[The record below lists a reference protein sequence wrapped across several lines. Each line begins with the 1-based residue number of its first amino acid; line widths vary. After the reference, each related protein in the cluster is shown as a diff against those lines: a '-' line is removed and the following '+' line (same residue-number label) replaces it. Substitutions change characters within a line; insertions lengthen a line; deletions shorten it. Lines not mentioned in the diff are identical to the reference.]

1 MKIRLLKFSLRN
13 FYKKNPMVFLLS
25 VIYLLS
31 AIAGI
36 ISKSYIG
43 ELTQQRILNLFKIVS
58 AYNGSIS
65 KLDIFFYNSFA
76 NLIIFFFV
84 FFFGFCAIGVP
95 FILLINAYKGFGF
108 GFTIGI
114 ICNIYGFKGLL
125 ICLLIIIPQAV
136 LLILLLVKIS
146 EISLSYSYSILK
158 SISAG
163 IRTKYELSPILE
175 YSRNCFIIYLF
186 SFFAVIYEVY
196 ISPYFIK
203 IFFN

>member
-1 MKIRLLKFSLRN
+1 MKIRLLNFSLSK
-13 FYKKNPMVFLLS
+13 FYKKNPLVFLLS
-25 VIYLLS
+25 AVYLLS
-31 AIAGI
+31 IIAGI

-43 ELTQQRILNLFKIVS
+43 EQTEQRILDLFKIVS

-65 KLDIFFYNSFA
+65 KLDIFFYNSFT
-76 NLIIFFFV
+76 NLIIFFLV
-84 FFFGFCAIGVP
+84 FFFGLCAIGVP

-114 ICNIYGFKGLL
+114 ICSIYGLKGLL
-125 ICLLIIIPQAV
+125 ICFLIIIPQAI

-146 EISLSYSYSILK
+146 EISLSFSYSILK
-158 SISAG
+158 SISVGA
-163 IRTKYELSPILE
+163 RTKYELRPMLD

-196 ISPYFIK
+196 ISPYFIR

>member
-1 MKIRLLKFSLRN
+1 MKIKILNSSLRK
-13 FYKKNPMVFLLS
+13 FYKKHPIAFLLTIIYFLS
-25 VIYLLS
+25 VI
-31 AIAGI
+31 AGI
-36 ISKSYIG
+36 VSKNYIG
-43 ELTQQRILNLFKIVS
+43 ELTEQRIINLFKIVS

-65 KLDIFFYNSFA
+65 KLDIFFYNSFI
-76 NLIIFFFV
+76 NLIIFFLV
-84 FFFGFCAIGVP
+84 FFFGLCAIGVP
-95 FILLINAYKGFGF
+95 FILIINAYKGFGF

-114 ICNIYGFKGLL
+114 VCGIYGFKGLL
-125 ICLLIIIPQAV
+125 ISFLIIIPQAI

-146 EISLSYSYSILK
+146 EISLSFSYSIFK
-158 SISAG
+158 SISIGA
-163 IRTKYELSPILE
+163 RNKYELRPILE

>member
-1 MKIRLLKFSLRN
+1 LKIKILNSSLRK
-13 FYKKNPMVFLLS
+13 FYKKHPIAFLLTIIYFLS
-25 VIYLLS
+25 VI
-31 AIAGI
+31 AGI
-36 ISKSYIG
+36 VSKNYIG
-43 ELTQQRILNLFKIVS
+43 ELTEQRIINLFKIVS

-65 KLDIFFYNSFA
+65 KLDIFFYNSFI
-76 NLIIFFFV
+76 NLIIFFLV
-84 FFFGFCAIGVP
+84 FFFGLCAIGVP
-95 FILLINAYKGFGF
+95 FILIINAYKGFGF

-114 ICNIYGFKGLL
+114 VCGIYGFKGLL
-125 ICLLIIIPQAV
+125 ISFLIIIPQAI

-146 EISLSYSYSILK
+146 EISLSFSYSIFK
-158 SISAG
+158 SISIGA
-163 IRTKYELSPILE
+163 RNKYELRPILE